1 MDDIK
6 KLAAV
11 INRAERIVAFT
22 GAGFSVP
29 SGIPDFRSAGGIY
42 DKDFDG
48 IPPEVI
54 LSHGF
59 FARYPERFYDFYR
72 KKMIYADARPNA
84 AHLLLADLER
94 AGKRVSVVTQNIDG
108 LHTAAG
114 SRRVWELHG
123 SVYRNFCGSCGKTFG
138 LSAVTESEGVP
149 RCDRCG
155 GIIRPDV
162 VLYGEGLDNDVFTGA
177 AKDIEEADAM
187 IVAGT
192 SLAVYPAAGLVTEFA
207 GRDLV
212 LINKSATERD
222 GLATLLINGD
232 VAETAKAVAPLIDC
246 LCP

>member
-1 MDDIK
+1 MDDIR

-59 FARYPERFYDFYR
+59 FVRYPERFYDFYR

-138 LSAVTESEGVP
+138 LSAVAESEGVP
-149 RCDRCG
+149 RCDGCG

-162 VLYGEGLDNDVFTGA
+162 VLYGEGLDNDKFTRVGNIYVDGLHCRKA
-177 AKDIEEADAM
+177 T
-187 IVAGT
+187 G
-192 SLAVYPAAGLVTEFA
+192 AGLVLQGTEAEPIRNVLFSNVEIGEVKNAVSFDNTVGVEISDCHIGGRA
-207 GRDLV
+207 GV
-212 LINKSATERD
+212 PSQ
-222 GLATLLINGD
+222 
-232 VAETAKAVAPLIDC
+232 AK
-246 LCP
+246 